1 MASKRKMVFGYR
13 MEFGDIVPSPNEADT
28 VRYIYTRYLA
38 GASFQCL
45 ANELNQKALP
55 YHTGKSWNKNMVAR
69 ILEDDRYIG
78 EKEFPALIPTKQFHA
93 AQERR
98 KEMRPEYKQTP
109 AQKELRKLCGGTVPD
124 SVARKVLKILNQMV
138 DDPQIIKIETSGV
151 PTTEDIRRLQQKL
164 DTLLQTPPVDAD
176 TARQKALEVASLKLA
191 SVKTEEY
198 ESHRLRRIFGSQ
210 AKLWELD
217 ANLLRQSIRKI
228 TYDSKT
234 VKVLLKNNQVLEE
247 CDDT

>member
-13 MEFGDIVPSPNEADT
+13 MELGDIVPSPNEAET

-55 YHTGKSWNKNMVAR
+55 YHTGKTWNKNMVAR

-78 EKEFPALIPTKQFHA
+78 EKEFPALIPTEQFHA

-198 ESHRLRRIFGSQ
+198 ESHRLRGVFETHPKMD
-210 AKLWELD
+210 ALD
-217 ANLLRQSIRKI
+217 AALLKQSLRKI
-228 TYDSKT
+228 ECHGDT
-234 VKVLLKNNQVLEE
+234 VCLLLKNGQWLEA
-247 CDDT
+247 